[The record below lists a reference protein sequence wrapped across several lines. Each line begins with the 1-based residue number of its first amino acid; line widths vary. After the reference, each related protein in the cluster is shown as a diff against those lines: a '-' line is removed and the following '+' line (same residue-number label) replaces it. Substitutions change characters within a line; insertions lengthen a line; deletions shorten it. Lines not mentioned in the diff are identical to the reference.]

1 MEKKKKGKKIVII
14 LLVILIIAIIAVG
27 VVLILNNKKGTKNST
42 TVTTKI
48 KKSEYRMSG
57 NSLENFDLAFLKQ
70 ENEKVNKIYSPLS
83 IKYALAMLEGGASG
97 DSKDQITN
105 VIGDYNPNKY
115 TNSANM
121 SLANAIFIKDT
132 YKDSIK
138 EDYINKLQDK
148 FGAEVKYDSFASP
161 DNVNSWISEKTLKLI
176 DNMLSEIDPEQR
188 FLLINALGIDMDWNE
203 KFLLGN
209 GLGVGVHYAHEKFYW
224 SGPSHITPKTFNGTQ
239 EVAGMKIIASLN
251 NYDIVKELGEANI
264 RKTVDIA
271 YREYLADPNNK
282 WELNGDESV
291 EHINKIISSYLD
303 SYIPQINSN
312 YKSVDKTTEFSL
324 YVDDDVKAFA
334 KDLKEYDGT
343 TLQYVAVMPLKDNL
357 DTFVNKTDAKELNK
371 IISSLKELNCE
382 NFKDGVVTKITG
394 FIPKFKFD
402 YDLDLIK
409 DLKELGITD
418 VFEPSK
424 ANLSKIST
432 EKGMYIND
440 AKHKANIEFTQDGI
454 KASAASIMGGAG
466 AGGSFDYLFDVPV
479 EEIDL
484 TFDKPYMFIIRDKKS
499 GEVWFTGTV
508 YNPLDWKN
516 DPDYNPNYK
525 EID

>member
-1 MEKKKKGKKIVII
+1 MEKKKKSKIIIIVLVIIIIAALAVGAVLIINGKKE
-14 LLVILIIAIIAVG
+14 
-27 VVLILNNKKGTKNST
+27 TKDSK

-57 NSLENFDLAFLKQ
+57 NSLENFDLSFLKL
-70 ENEKVNKIYSPLS
+70 ENDKVNKVYSPLS
-83 IKYALAMLEGGASG
+83 IKYALAMLEAGASG
-97 DSKDQITN
+97 DTKKQISN

-121 SLANAIFIKDT
+121 SLANAIFIKED
-132 YKDSIK
+132 YKSSIK
-138 EDYINKLQDK
+138 DDYIKKLQDK
-148 FGAEVKYDSFASP
+148 FGAEVKYDPFTSP
-161 DNVNSWISEKTLKLI
+161 DNVNSWVSEKTLKLI
-176 DNMLSEIDPEQR
+176 DNMLSDIDPEEK
-188 FLLINALGIDMDWNE
+188 FMLINALGIDMDWNE
-203 KFLLGN
+203 KFLMGK
-209 GLGVGVHYAHEKFYW
+209 GIGVSARYLHENFYW
-224 SGPSHITPKTFNGTQ
+224 SGPAQVTPKKFNDDK

-251 NYDIVKELGEANI
+251 NYDIVKELGESNI
-264 RKTVDIA
+264 KKTVDIA

-282 WELNGDESV
+282 WELNGDESE

-303 SYIPQINSN
+303 QYIPQLNSN

-324 YVDDDVKAFA
+324 YVDDNVKAFA

-343 TLQYVAVMPLKDNL
+343 TLQYVAIMPVKDNL
-357 DTFVNKTDAKELNK
+357 DTFVSKTDAKELNK
-371 IISSLKELNCE
+371 IISNLKELKCE
-382 NFKDGVVTKITG
+382 NFKAGVVTKITG
-394 FIPKFKFD
+394 FIPKFKFE

-409 DLKELGITD
+409 DLKKLGITD

-424 ANLSKIST
+424 SNLSNLST
-432 EKGMYIND
+432 EKGIFIND

-466 AGGSFDYLFDVPV
+466 AGGSFDYFYDVPV

-499 GEVWFTGTV
+499 GEVWFSGTV
-508 YNPLDWKN
+508 YNPLDWKE
-516 DPDYNPNYK
+516 DADYNPNYV
-525 EID
+525 DYD

>member
-1 MEKKKKGKKIVII
+1 MEKKKGKKIII
-14 LLVILIIAIIAVG
+14 VLLIIFIIAILAVG
-27 VVLILNNKKGTKNST
+27 VVLILNTKKQSKDST

-83 IKYALAMLEGGASG
+83 IKYALAMLEAGADG

-138 EDYINKLQDK
+138 EEYISKLQDK
-148 FGAEVKYDSFASP
+148 FGAEVKYDSFSSP

-176 DNMLSEIDPEQR
+176 DNMLSDIDPEQR
-188 FLLINALGIDMDWNE
+188 FLLVNALGIDMEWND
-203 KFLLGN
+203 KFLPKDGI
-209 GLGVGVHYAHEKFYW
+209 GRGAKYAHENFSW
-224 SGPSHITPKTFNGTQ
+224 SGPINVTPKKFNGNQ
-239 EVAGMKIIASLN
+239 DAAGMKIIASLN

-282 WELNGDESV
+282 WELNGDESD

-303 SYIPQINSN
+303 EYIPQINSN

-324 YVDDDVKAFA
+324 YVDDNIKAFA

-357 DTFVNKTDAKELNK
+357 DTYVSKTDAKELNK
-371 IISSLKELNCE
+371 IIGNLKELKCE

-409 DLKELGITD
+409 DLKKLGITD
-418 VFEPSK
+418 VFEPTK

-432 EKGMYIND
+432 GKGMYIND

-454 KASAASIMGGAG
+454 KAAAATTMGGLG
-466 AGGSFDYLFDVPV
+466 AGGAFDYLYDVPV

-484 TFDKPYMFIIRDKKS
+484 TFDKPYMFIIRDKNS

-508 YNPLDWKN
+508 YNPLDWKD
-516 DPDYNPNYK
+516 DPDYNPNYV
-525 EID
+525 DYN